1 MKDLSYLNKY
11 LLKYKYYYIIGGIFI
26 LISTAFAIVP
36 ATLIRETF
44 NLIENGFQEYN
55 EGNID
60 VKEEILGN
68 VLFFAIAII
77 AAAVFR
83 GLFMYMMRQ
92 TMIVASRKI
101 EYDLKNEIFFHYQ
114 TLPLSFYKNNNTGDL
129 MNRISED
136 VGKVRM
142 YLGPALM
149 YGLNVII
156 LMVMVIP
163 FMFYINFNLA
173 FYSLIPLPFLVVC
186 IYLVQNIINIRSEEI
201 QISLSNLSTYV
212 QESFSGIRLIKSFV
226 REINF
231 ENVFKSKSIDYKDKS
246 VNLQY
251 VLALFFPIII
261 TLIGMSI
268 IITVYIGA
276 IEVFEGNLSIGNIAE
291 FLIYVYLLTWPV
303 TALGWITSII
313 QRASASQR
321 RINEFL
327 EQKTDILSNKKEK
340 INLLGKIE
348 FKNVSFRYPDT
359 NIHGM
364 KDISFKINPGESLGI
379 IGATG
384 SGKST
389 ISNSIMRLFDVDK
402 GKILFDDIDI
412 KNLDIQHF
420 RRQIGYV
427 PQDVFLFS
435 DTITNNILF
444 GSESKNYE
452 NVRDAAAN
460 ADLMRNINSFPE
472 KFETKIGERGIT
484 LSGGQKQRI
493 SIARAIIKE
502 PKILILD
509 DCLSAVDTKTENIIL
524 ENLKKIMLNKTSI
537 IISHRISSVKLAK
550 KIIVIDDGKII
561 ETGNHKNLIDKRGY
575 YFDLYNQQLEKRK
588 RTKLIYNIL
597 ILHLVKF
604 SIKTIFF

>member
-26 LISTAFAIVP
+26 LISTAFAIIP

-44 NLIENGFQEYN
+44 NLIESGFQEYN
-55 EGNID
+55 EGKIY

-268 IITVYIGA
+268 IITVYIGS

-340 INLLGKIE
+340 IDLLGKIE

-575 YFDLYNQQLEKRK
+575 YFDLYNQQLEKE
-588 RTKLIYNIL
+588 N
-597 ILHLVKF
+597 V
-604 SIKTIFF
+604 

>member
-44 NLIENGFQEYN
+44 NLIESGFQEYN
-55 EGNID
+55 EGNIY
-60 VKEEILGN
+60 VKDEILGN

-83 GLFMYMMRQ
+83 GFFMYMMRQ

-201 QISLSNLSTYV
+201 QVSLSNLSTYV
-212 QESFSGIRLIKSFV
+212 QESFSGIRIIKSFV

-231 ENVFKSKSIDYKDKS
+231 ENVFKSKSVDYKDKS

-327 EQKTDILSNKKEK
+327 EQQTDILSNKKEK
-340 INLLGKIE
+340 IDLLGKIE

-389 ISNSIMRLFDVDK
+389 ISNSIMRLFDIDK
-402 GKILFDDIDI
+402 GKILFDDTDI

-444 GSESKNYE
+444 GSENKNYE
-452 NVRDAAAN
+452 NVRDAAVN

-524 ENLKKIMLNKTSI
+524 ENLKKIMLDKTSI

-575 YFDLYNQQLEKRK
+575 YFDLYNQQLEKENMR
-588 RTKLIYNIL
+588 N
-597 ILHLVKF
+597 
-604 SIKTIFF
+604 

>member
-44 NLIENGFQEYN
+44 NLIESGFQEYN
-55 EGNID
+55 EGNIY

-327 EQKTDILSNKKEK
+327 EQKTDIISNKKEK
-340 INLLGKIE
+340 IDLLGKIE

-575 YFDLYNQQLEKRK
+575 YFDLYNQQLEKE
-588 RTKLIYNIL
+588 N
-597 ILHLVKF
+597 V
-604 SIKTIFF
+604 

>member
-44 NLIENGFQEYN
+44 NLIESGFQEYN
-55 EGNID
+55 EGNIY

-340 INLLGKIE
+340 IDLLGKIE

-575 YFDLYNQQLEKRK
+575 YFDLYTQQLEKENLR
-588 RTKLIYNIL
+588 N
-597 ILHLVKF
+597 
-604 SIKTIFF
+604 

>member
-44 NLIENGFQEYN
+44 NLIESGFQEYN
-55 EGNID
+55 EGNIY
-60 VKEEILGN
+60 VKDEILGN

-201 QISLSNLSTYV
+201 QVSLSNLSTYV

-246 VNLQY
+246 VNLQF

-268 IITVYIGA
+268 IITVYTGA

-340 INLLGKIE
+340 IDLLGKIE

-379 IGATG
+379 IGSTG

-389 ISNSIMRLFDVDK
+389 ISNSIMRLFDIDK
-402 GKILFDDIDI
+402 GKILFDDTDI

-444 GSESKNYE
+444 GSENKNYG
-452 NVRDAAAN
+452 NVKDAALN

-575 YFDLYNQQLEKRK
+575 YFDLYNQQLEKENMR
-588 RTKLIYNIL
+588 N
-597 ILHLVKF
+597 
-604 SIKTIFF
+604 

>member
-44 NLIENGFQEYN
+44 NLIESGFQEYN
-55 EGNID
+55 EGNIY
-60 VKEEILGN
+60 VKDEILGN

-201 QISLSNLSTYV
+201 QVSLSNLSTYV

-246 VNLQY
+246 VNLQF

-268 IITVYIGA
+268 IITVYTGA

-340 INLLGKIE
+340 IDLLGKIE

-379 IGATG
+379 IGSTG

-389 ISNSIMRLFDVDK
+389 ISNSIMRLFDIDK
-402 GKILFDDIDI
+402 GKILFDDTDI

-444 GSESKNYE
+444 GSENKNYG
-452 NVRDAAAN
+452 NIKDAAVN

-561 ETGNHKNLIDKRGY
+561 ETGNHKNLIDKKGY
-575 YFDLYNQQLEKRK
+575 YFDLYNQQLEKE
-588 RTKLIYNIL
+588 NIRN
-597 ILHLVKF
+597 
-604 SIKTIFF
+604 

>member
-44 NLIENGFQEYN
+44 NLIESGFQEYN
-55 EGNID
+55 EGNIY
-60 VKEEILGN
+60 VKDEILGN

-201 QISLSNLSTYV
+201 QVSLSNLSTYV

-246 VNLQY
+246 VNLQF

-268 IITVYIGA
+268 IITVYTGA

-340 INLLGKIE
+340 IDLLGKIE

-379 IGATG
+379 IGSTG

-389 ISNSIMRLFDVDK
+389 ISNSIMRLFDIDK
-402 GKILFDDIDI
+402 GKILFDDTDI

-444 GSESKNYE
+444 GSENKNYG
-452 NVRDAAAN
+452 NVKDAAVN

-575 YFDLYNQQLEKRK
+575 YFDLYNQQLEKENMR
-588 RTKLIYNIL
+588 N
-597 ILHLVKF
+597 
-604 SIKTIFF
+604 

>member
-44 NLIENGFQEYN
+44 NLIESGFQEYN
-55 EGNID
+55 EGNIY
-60 VKEEILGN
+60 VKDEILGN

-201 QISLSNLSTYV
+201 QVSLSNLSTYV

-246 VNLQY
+246 VNLQF

-268 IITVYIGA
+268 IITVYTGA

-340 INLLGKIE
+340 IDLLGKIE

-379 IGATG
+379 IGSTG

-389 ISNSIMRLFDVDK
+389 ISNSIMRLFDIDK
-402 GKILFDDIDI
+402 GKILFDDTDI

-444 GSESKNYE
+444 GSENKNYG
-452 NVRDAAAN
+452 NIKDAAVN

-561 ETGNHKNLIDKRGY
+561 ETGNHKNLIDKKGY
-575 YFDLYNQQLEKRK
+575 YFDLYNQQLEKENMR
-588 RTKLIYNIL
+588 N
-597 ILHLVKF
+597 
-604 SIKTIFF
+604 